1 MQQSLERTY
10 LFKKQ
15 QLSMGNVNL
24 NFLPHP
30 KKKKKTVMFLLSN
43 LQLLARVIFIL
54 KTQDLTQQL
63 Y

>member
-1 MQQSLERTY
+1 
-10 LFKKQ
+10 
-15 QLSMGNVNL
+15 MGNVNL

-30 KKKKKTVMFLLSN
+30 KKKKTVMFLLSN